1 MSKASVIMRTSGDS
15 YSFTRYAFSFI
26 WIFTAFLVAQVAD
39 GYQFKITYALLFC
52 AIMGA
57 VAGRI
62 KSALALGAYVG
73 FSILLAHFVI
83 ATYSI
88 NYSSELFYPSF
99 WGPLDLVLMA
109 MMWMSPLLV
118 LVADSFDRKISS
130 ALSSRVFK
138 ALEIVKAVFFVPVN
152 NPKRFFLEFIENWFD
167 QCDLGV
173 QASRAPPLLIK

>member
-1 MSKASVIMRTSGDS
+1 MSKTIKFVQTPRDS
-15 YSFTRYAFSFI
+15 YSITRYAFSFI

-62 KSALALGAYVG
+62 KSAFALGAYVG

-109 MMWMSPLLV
+109 MMWTAPLFV
-118 LVADSFDRKISS
+118 LLADSFDRKISR
-130 ALSSRVFK
+130 ALTARIFR
-138 ALEIVKAVFFVPVN
+138 ALEILKAVIYVPIN
-152 NPKRFFLEFIENWFD
+152 NPKRLFVEFTENWSD
-167 QCDLGV
+167 QCAHGV
-173 QASRAPPLLIK
+173 KASRAPPLLIK